1 MYSLK
6 DQPKQFVPEADKNA
20 QWFMDNIRYV
30 AEKYNTQQNQLGYRT
45 PQQLDKPVDE
55 MIRLFTYYL
64 GKQENRDYAYA
75 MMDAENCKLPH
86 VWINGQK
93 LTSMVDFMLGN
104 AIKMIENIEPTVRGT
119 SKVLISKKNQ
129 MYEMGLAKI
138 QLKEI
143 VDLMSQKGVEFT
155 PTGMEDFETPEDL
168 KKYMMY
174 DYKEYSEEIAQRL
187 AQDILFRNKFIEKYK
202 QAFLYLLL
210 GGVIG
215 IENYVKQGRQLKEVI
230 LPYNLI
236 WDNTVDDDY
245 NSRAQFV
252 GKVDWLTPGEILSN
266 PDYIPYLSPEN
277 IQEIQTVNT
286 QTIDKMLGEEYITSN
301 QLRWWYNFNG
311 VPKMACVTGYWVGY
325 KQLKYERTKDQY
337 GNEHF
342 SKSRKAKSPYWVKT
356 VYKGTLIA
364 NKYIVDYG
372 ETNNIVRNFDDK
384 NEVELPITV
393 FLPNMVM
400 GETRS
405 IASRLH
411 KHQDRIDYLTY
422 QITKAV
428 DRAKGKVFILNKH
441 KLGSA
446 TSQEVLNDFE
456 TMGIHITDGNATG
469 EDPNMLDGNRVV
481 EPVDMTLDPNVRE
494 LINLKMEEERIMEE
508 IVNVPKI
515 AMGQQQGYL
524 GAKTQAGSIAQSNL
538 GTAYLYQGFIRFIEK
553 DLQYALNQY
562 KISLLDVEEDGVGLV
577 DDQGYEFLRIT
588 DDVKFEDFGVYI
600 KVKDFLD
607 EQAKER
613 LLSIAQAAMQNQLI
627 DMRDYIK
634 IETSKSYTELLKELE
649 YAMAKKDMEKKEEMR
664 RQQIMQ
670 AAQQEAMMQA
680 QMEQARIAQEGSSYR
695 QELKTAADVVKSA
708 PPVEQGIPEGPG
720 PEEAAADAA
729 NAEAAR
735 MAPEGRTIEGG
746 TPGEMPVM

>member
-1 MYSLK
+1 MISLK
-6 DQPKQFVPEADKNA
+6 DQPKQFVPESAKNA
-20 QWFMDNIRYV
+20 QWFKENIQYI

-55 MIRLFTYYL
+55 MIRMFTYYL
-64 GKQENRDYAYA
+64 GKQENRDYYYVTQ
-75 MMDAENCKLPH
+75 DADNCKLPH

-93 LTSMVDFMLGN
+93 LTSMVDFMLGS
-104 AIKMIENIEPTVRGT
+104 AIKMIENIEPSVRGM
-119 SKVLISKKNQ
+119 SRALVSKKNK
-129 MYEMGLAKI
+129 MYQLAMAKI
-138 QLKEI
+138 IFKE
-143 VDLMSQKGVEFT
+143 VADLMSEKGVEFT
-155 PTGMEDFETPEDL
+155 PTGTEQLESKEDL
-168 KKYMMY
+168 QRWMQY
-174 DYKEYSEEIAQRL
+174 DYREYSEEIAQRL
-187 AQDILFRNKFIEKYK
+187 AQDILYRNKFIEKYK

-215 IENYVKQGRQLKEVI
+215 IENYIKKGRQIKEII

-266 PDYIPYLSPEN
+266 PDFIQYLSEEE

-286 QTIDKMLGEEYITSN
+286 QTIDKMLGEEYISSN

-311 VPKMACVTGYWVGY
+311 VPKMACVTGYWIGY
-325 KQLKYERTKDQY
+325 KELPYDRTKDQY

-342 SKSRKAKSPYWVKT
+342 AKSKKKKNQPYWTKT

-364 NKYIVDYG
+364 NKYIVNWG

-411 KHQDRIDYLTY
+411 KHQDRIDYLNY
-422 QITKAV
+422 EITKAT

-456 TMGIHITDGNATG
+456 RIGIHITDGNATG
-469 EDPNMLDGNRVV
+469 EDYQPNDSNRIV
-481 EPVDMTLDPNVRE
+481 EVVDMTLDPNVRE
-494 LINLKMEEERIMEE
+494 LINLKNEEERIMEE

-562 KISLLDVEEDGVGLV
+562 KISLLTLKDEEVGLL
-577 DDQGYEFLRIT
+577 DDNGYEFLKIT
-588 DDVKFEDFGVYI
+588 EDVKFEDFGVYI

-634 IETSKSYTELLKELE
+634 IETSKTYTELLNELE
-649 YAMAKKDMEKKEEMR
+649 YAMDKKDMQRQEEMR

-680 QMEQARIAQEGSSYR
+680 QIQQAQIAQEGNNYR
-695 QELKTAADVVKSA
+695 QELKTASDVVKSSPGAVEAAPA
-708 PPVEQGIPEGPG
+708 PPSPEGEALNQPAPPTG
-720 PEEAAADAA
+720 EEGTMVPMAG
-729 NAEAAR
+729 AEA
-735 MAPEGRTIEGG
+735 
-746 TPGEMPVM
+746 PV

>member
-1 MYSLK
+1 MISLK
-6 DQPKQFVPEADKNA
+6 DQPKQFVPESAKNA
-20 QWFMDNIRYV
+20 QWFKENIQYI

-55 MIRLFTYYL
+55 MIRMFTYYL
-64 GKQENRDYAYA
+64 GKQENRDYYYVTQ
-75 MMDAENCKLPH
+75 DADNCKLPH

-93 LTSMVDFMLGN
+93 LTSMVDFMLGS
-104 AIKMIENIEPTVRGT
+104 AIKMIENIEPSVRGM
-119 SKVLISKKNQ
+119 SRALISKKNK
-129 MYEMGLAKI
+129 MYQLAMAKI
-138 QLKEI
+138 IFKE
-143 VDLMSQKGVEFT
+143 VADLMSEKGVEFT
-155 PTGMEDFETPEDL
+155 PTGTEQLESKEDL
-168 KKYMMY
+168 QRWMQY
-174 DYKEYSEEIAQRL
+174 DYREYSEEIAQRL
-187 AQDILFRNKFIEKYK
+187 AQDILYRNKFIEKYK

-215 IENYVKQGRQLKEVI
+215 IENYIKKGRQIKEII

-266 PDYIPYLSPEN
+266 PDFIQYLSEEE

-286 QTIDKMLGEEYITSN
+286 QTIDKMLGEEYISSN

-311 VPKMACVTGYWVGY
+311 VPKMACVTGYWIGY
-325 KQLKYERTKDQY
+325 KELPYDRTKDQY

-342 SKSRKAKSPYWVKT
+342 AKSKKKKNQPYWTKT

-364 NKYIVDYG
+364 NKYIVNWG

-411 KHQDRIDYLTY
+411 KHQDRIDYLNY
-422 QITKAV
+422 EITKAT

-456 TMGIHITDGNATG
+456 RIGIHITDGNATG
-469 EDPNMLDGNRVV
+469 EDYQPNDSNRIV
-481 EPVDMTLDPNVRE
+481 EVVDMTLDPNVRE
-494 LINLKMEEERIMEE
+494 LINLKNEEERIMEE

-562 KISLLDVEEDGVGLV
+562 KISLLTLKDEEVGLL
-577 DDQGYEFLRIT
+577 DDNGYEFLKIT
-588 DDVKFEDFGVYI
+588 EDVKFEDFGVYI

-613 LLSIAQAAMQNQLI
+613 LLAIAQAAMQNQLI

-634 IETSKSYTELLKELE
+634 IETSKTYTELLNELE
-649 YAMAKKDMEKKEEMR
+649 YAMDKKDMQRQEEMR

-680 QMEQARIAQEGSSYR
+680 QIQQAQIAQEGNNYR
-695 QELKTAADVVKSA
+695 QELKTASDVVKSS
-708 PPVEQGIPEGPG
+708 PG
-720 PEEAAADAA
+720 A
-729 NAEAAR
+729 AEAAP
-735 MAPEGRTIEGG
+735 APPSPEGEALNQPAPPTGEEGTMVPMAG
-746 TPGEMPVM
+746 AEAPV

>member
-1 MYSLK
+1 MISLK
-6 DQPKQFVPEADKNA
+6 DQPKQFVPESAKNA
-20 QWFMDNIRYV
+20 QWFKENIQYI

-55 MIRLFTYYL
+55 MIRMFTYYL
-64 GKQENRDYAYA
+64 GKQENRDYYYVTQ
-75 MMDAENCKLPH
+75 DADNCKLPH

-93 LTSMVDFMLGN
+93 LTSMVDFMLGS
-104 AIKMIENIEPTVRGT
+104 AIKMIENIEPSVRGM
-119 SKVLISKKNQ
+119 SRALVSKKNK
-129 MYEMGLAKI
+129 MYQLAMAKI
-138 QLKEI
+138 IFKE
-143 VDLMSQKGVEFT
+143 VADLMSEKGVEFT
-155 PTGMEDFETPEDL
+155 PTGTEQLESKEDL
-168 KKYMMY
+168 QRWMQY
-174 DYKEYSEEIAQRL
+174 DYREYSEEIAQRL
-187 AQDILFRNKFIEKYK
+187 AQDILYRNKFIEKYK

-215 IENYVKQGRQLKEVI
+215 IENYIKKGRQIKEII

-266 PDYIPYLSPEN
+266 PDFIQYLSEEE

-286 QTIDKMLGEEYITSN
+286 QTIDKMLGEEYISSN

-311 VPKMACVTGYWVGY
+311 VPKMACVTGYWIGY
-325 KQLKYERTKDQY
+325 KELPYDRTKDQY

-342 SKSRKAKSPYWVKT
+342 AKSKKKKNQPYWTKT

-364 NKYIVDYG
+364 NKYIVNWG

-411 KHQDRIDYLTY
+411 KHQDRIDYLNY
-422 QITKAV
+422 EITKAT

-456 TMGIHITDGNATG
+456 RIGIHITDGNATG
-469 EDPNMLDGNRVV
+469 EDYQPNDSNRIV
-481 EPVDMTLDPNVRE
+481 EVVDMTLDPNVRE
-494 LINLKMEEERIMEE
+494 LINLKNEEERIMEE

-562 KISLLDVEEDGVGLV
+562 KISLLTLKDEEVGLL
-577 DDQGYEFLRIT
+577 DDNGYEFLKIT
-588 DDVKFEDFGVYI
+588 EDVKFEDFGVYI

-634 IETSKSYTELLKELE
+634 IETSKTYTELLNELE
-649 YAMAKKDMEKKEEMR
+649 YAMDKKDMQRQEEMR

-680 QMEQARIAQEGSSYR
+680 QIQQAQIAQEGNNYR
-695 QELKTAADVVKSA
+695 QELKTASDVVKSS
-708 PPVEQGIPEGPG
+708 PG
-720 PEEAAADAA
+720 A
-729 NAEAAR
+729 AEAAP
-735 MAPEGRTIEGG
+735 APPSPEGEALNQPAPPTGEEGTMVPMAG
-746 TPGEMPVM
+746 AEAPV

>member
-1 MYSLK
+1 MISLK
-6 DQPKQFVPEADKNA
+6 DQPKQFVPESAKNA
-20 QWFMDNIRYV
+20 QWFKENIQYI

-55 MIRLFTYYL
+55 MIRMFTYYL
-64 GKQENRDYAYA
+64 GKQENRDYYYVTQ
-75 MMDAENCKLPH
+75 DADNCKLPH

-93 LTSMVDFMLGN
+93 LTSMVDFMLGS
-104 AIKMIENIEPTVRGT
+104 AIKMIENIEPSVRGM
-119 SKVLISKKNQ
+119 SRALISKKNK
-129 MYEMGLAKI
+129 MYQLAMAKI
-138 QLKEI
+138 IFKE
-143 VDLMSQKGVEFT
+143 VSDLMSEKGVEFT
-155 PTGMEDFETPEDL
+155 PTGTEQLESKEDL
-168 KKYMMY
+168 QRWMQY
-174 DYKEYSEEIAQRL
+174 DYREYSEEIAQRL
-187 AQDILFRNKFIEKYK
+187 AQDILYRNKFIEKYK

-215 IENYVKQGRQLKEVI
+215 IENYIKKGRQIKEII

-266 PDYIPYLSPEN
+266 PDFIQYLSEEE

-286 QTIDKMLGEEYITSN
+286 QTIDKMLGEEYISSN

-311 VPKMACVTGYWVGY
+311 VPKMACVTGYWIGY
-325 KQLKYERTKDQY
+325 KELPYDRTKDQY

-342 SKSRKAKSPYWVKT
+342 AKSKKKKNQPYWTKT

-364 NKYIVDYG
+364 NKYIVNWG

-411 KHQDRIDYLTY
+411 KHQDRIDYLNY
-422 QITKAV
+422 EITKAT

-456 TMGIHITDGNATG
+456 RIGIHITDGNATG
-469 EDPNMLDGNRVV
+469 EDYQPNDSNRIV
-481 EPVDMTLDPNVRE
+481 EVVDMTLDPNVRE
-494 LINLKMEEERIMEE
+494 LINLKNEEERIMEE

-562 KISLLDVEEDGVGLV
+562 KISLLALKDEEVGLL
-577 DDQGYEFLRIT
+577 DDNGYEFLKIT
-588 DDVKFEDFGVYI
+588 EDVKFEDFGVYI

-613 LLSIAQAAMQNQLI
+613 LLAIAQAAMQNQLI

-634 IETSKSYTELLKELE
+634 IETSKTYTELLNELE
-649 YAMAKKDMEKKEEMR
+649 YAMDKKDMQRQEEMR

-680 QMEQARIAQEGSSYR
+680 QIQQAQIAQEGNNYR
-695 QELKTAADVVKSA
+695 QELKTASDVVKSS
-708 PPVEQGIPEGPG
+708 PG
-720 PEEAAADAA
+720 A
-729 NAEAAR
+729 AEAAP
-735 MAPEGRTIEGG
+735 APPSPEGEALNQPAPPTGEEGTMVPMAG
-746 TPGEMPVM
+746 AEAPV

>member
-1 MYSLK
+1 MISLK
-6 DQPKQFVPEADKNA
+6 DQPKQFVPESAKNA
-20 QWFMDNIRYV
+20 QWFKENIQYI

-55 MIRLFTYYL
+55 MIRMFTYYL
-64 GKQENRDYAYA
+64 GKQENRDYYYVTQ
-75 MMDAENCKLPH
+75 DADNCKLPH

-93 LTSMVDFMLGN
+93 LTSMVDFMLGS
-104 AIKMIENIEPTVRGT
+104 AIKMIENIEPSVRGM
-119 SKVLISKKNQ
+119 SRALISKKNK
-129 MYEMGLAKI
+129 MYQLAMAKI
-138 QLKEI
+138 IFKE
-143 VDLMSQKGVEFT
+143 VSDLMSEKGVEFT
-155 PTGMEDFETPEDL
+155 PTGTEQLESKEDL
-168 KKYMMY
+168 QRWMQY
-174 DYKEYSEEIAQRL
+174 DYREYSEEIAQRL
-187 AQDILFRNKFIEKYK
+187 AQDILYRNKFIEKYK

-215 IENYVKQGRQLKEVI
+215 IENYIKKGRQIKEII

-266 PDYIPYLSPEN
+266 PDFIQYLSEEE

-286 QTIDKMLGEEYITSN
+286 QTIDKMLGEEYISSN

-311 VPKMACVTGYWVGY
+311 VPKMACVTGYWIGY
-325 KQLKYERTKDQY
+325 KELPYDRTKDQY

-342 SKSRKAKSPYWVKT
+342 AKSKKKKNQPYWTKT

-364 NKYIVDYG
+364 NKYIVDWG

-411 KHQDRIDYLTY
+411 KHQDRIDYLNY
-422 QITKAV
+422 EITKAT

-456 TMGIHITDGNATG
+456 RIGIHITDGNATG
-469 EDPNMLDGNRVV
+469 EDYQPNDSNRIV
-481 EPVDMTLDPNVRE
+481 EVVDMTLDPNVRE
-494 LINLKMEEERIMEE
+494 LINLKNEEERIMEE

-562 KISLLDVEEDGVGLV
+562 KISLLALKDEEVGLL
-577 DDQGYEFLRIT
+577 DDNGYEFLKIT
-588 DDVKFEDFGVYI
+588 EDVKFEDFGVYI

-613 LLSIAQAAMQNQLI
+613 LLAIAQAAMQNQLI

-634 IETSKSYTELLKELE
+634 IETSKTYTELLNELE
-649 YAMAKKDMEKKEEMR
+649 YAMDKKDMQRQEEMR

-680 QMEQARIAQEGSSYR
+680 QIQQAQIAQEGNNYR
-695 QELKTAADVVKSA
+695 QELKTASDVVKSS
-708 PPVEQGIPEGPG
+708 PG
-720 PEEAAADAA
+720 A
-729 NAEAAR
+729 AEAAP
-735 MAPEGRTIEGG
+735 APPSPEGEALNQPAPPTGEEGTMVPMAG
-746 TPGEMPVM
+746 AEAPV